1 MRSRYSAFV
10 KRDEAY
16 LLQSWH
22 PATRPESVEFDPGLR
37 WTGLEILRVE
47 DGGPSD
53 TKGVVEFRASYV
65 DGAMH
70 EVSRFVRYDDA
81 WVYVRGKVISPR
93 A

>member
-16 LLQSWH
+16 LLRSWH
-22 PATRPESVEFDPGLR
+22 PATRPATVEFDPELR

-47 DGGPSD
+47 DGGRSD
-53 TKGVVEFRASYV
+53 TKGVVEFRASYG
-65 DGAMH
+65 DGVMH
-70 EVSRFVRYDDA
+70 EVSRFVKHDDA
-81 WVYVRGKVISPR
+81 WVYVRGKTISHP